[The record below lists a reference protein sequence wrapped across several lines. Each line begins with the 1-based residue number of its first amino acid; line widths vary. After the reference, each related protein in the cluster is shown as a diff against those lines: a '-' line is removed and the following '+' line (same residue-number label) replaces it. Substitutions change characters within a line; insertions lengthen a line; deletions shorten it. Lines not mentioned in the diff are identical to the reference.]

1 MELVGAAVL
10 TGLTSSVVS
19 KLFTAGEKMC
29 QGKDKE
35 SKELKL
41 GIDYLRR
48 ELPMIHADLTK
59 LSLTVTGQPKP
70 VAISMGEFRDVA
82 LDIEDCLDEFLSCAA
97 CGKDEIQGSKKE
109 FRGKIAELR
118 TRLEGALGRKKSYNV
133 NNQASCNGNGTNHHE
148 DTGPYGACPAVGI
161 DKPKQELW
169 ELLVGGGAGE
179 GSKLKVISIVAFGG
193 SGKTALAWAMYDCDQ
208 VKERFPLRA
217 WAMASEHKHHAS
229 QAQAQA
235 QHAHDAQILLTSIFK
250 GLQKTESVPQQL
262 SELQQCIKGLLESK
276 RCLIVIDDVK
286 MELWDKITPIFPE
299 KKKESRILVTTA
311 LTSVATACSFHG
323 GYIYRMRPLSAEH
336 SKEYL
341 EKKVFDSGYAHAF
354 ERGSR
359 AIVDKC
365 AGHPLALVS
374 VAKALQGCEVTS
386 KICEDISKDL
396 CSHMEE
402 NKNGNFSKLGQVFT
416 NNYSSLPDDYHKS
429 CLLYASIF
437 PNDRPFST
445 NTLIR
450 RLSAEG
456 YINGDQQLAYGHLNE
471 LIDRNIVQPV
481 DASNNSKVKTCKT
494 HGIMNQFMLHKSRSS
509 NFIANFSDK
518 NRSNCRHLV
527 IQNYRKHAS
536 TSAATSGSGKQLR
549 PRSLTIFGGAN
560 DDICSDLTNYKLL
573 RVLDLKDCSD
583 NLTEDHLKYIYKLSR
598 LQYLTLGR
606 SINKLSSKMGKL
618 HCLETL
624 DLRNAEIETVPEE
637 VITLLPHLAHLFG
650 KIKLNKVGSNNRKH
664 LNLQTLSGV
673 IVDNKSGFPE
683 LMVHMKNLTKVKIWC
698 ETTSTDSNYT
708 ILSDAIHNFAQAEI
722 DTSEGTRSLSL
733 HVNDSS
739 KGLLDATSR
748 KPSFLGSLKLHG
760 RPSQFPQFVKSMCSL
775 RELCLSYTNLA
786 AGDLSRISVMP
797 ELLYLKLVEVH
808 LARLEINLK
817 QFPILERLCLV
828 VQNSSFPTIQQG
840 PLPSPLVSLQL
851 LCKDLT
857 KLISDPIQVDSF
869 GRLREIA
876 LDSMVNKET
885 IETWKKKA
893 RTHPKRPRVLLLK
906 RVDPVDRRSTVK
918 HVAAEQTTP

>member
-41 GIDYLRR
+41 GIDYLQR

-59 LSLTVTGQPKP
+59 LSLTGQPKP

-109 FRGKIAELR
+109 FRGKIAQLR

-148 DTGPYGACPAVGI
+148 DTGPYGASPAVGI
-161 DKPKQELW
+161 DEPKEELW
-169 ELLVGGGAGE
+169 ELLVGGG
-179 GSKLKVISIVAFGG
+179 SKLMVISIAGFGG
-193 SGKTALAWAMYDCDQ
+193 SGKTALAWAVYDCHQ

-217 WAMASEHKHHAS
+217 WAMASKHYKHGAS
-229 QAQAQA
+229 QPQHTHEDEAQV
-235 QHAHDAQILLTSIFK
+235 LLTSILK
-250 GLQKTESVPQQL
+250 GLDCKTQAVPQEL
-262 SELQQCIKGLLESK
+262 RELQRCIRVLLESN
-276 RCLIVIDDVK
+276 RCLIVIDDIK

-299 KKKESRILVTTA
+299 KKTESRILVTTA
-311 LTSVATACSFHG
+311 LTSVATACSFNG

-374 VAKALQGCEVTS
+374 VAKALQGCELTS
-386 KICEDISKDL
+386 KICEGICKDL
-396 CSHMEE
+396 YSHMEE
-402 NKNGNFSKLGQVFT
+402 NKNGNFSRLGHVFT

-527 IQNYRKHAS
+527 IQNHRKNNS
-536 TSAATSGSGKQLR
+536 TSAATSGNGKQLR
-549 PRSLTIFGGAN
+549 PRSLTIFGSAN
-560 DDICSDLTNYKLL
+560 NAICSDLTNYKLM

-583 NLTEDHLKYIYKLSR
+583 DLTEDHLKYIYKLSR
-598 LQYLTLGR
+598 LQYLALG
-606 SINKLSSKMGKL
+606 SSVKKLSRKLGNL

-650 KIKLNKVGSNNRKH
+650 KIKLNKVGSNSRKQVH

-683 LMVHMKNLTKVKIWC
+683 VMVHMKNLTKVKIWC
-698 ETTSTDSNYT
+698 ETTSTDSNCT

-797 ELLYLKLVEVH
+797 ELLYLKLVEVQ
-808 LARLEINLK
+808 LADLEINLK
-817 QFPILERLCLV
+817 HFPILERLCFV
-828 VQNSSFPTIQQG
+828 VQNPSFPTIQQG

-893 RTHPKRPRVLLLK
+893 SMHPKKPRVLLLK
-906 RVDPVDRRSTVK
+906 RVDPVDRRSAVK
-918 HVAAEQTTP
+918 HVAAEQATP